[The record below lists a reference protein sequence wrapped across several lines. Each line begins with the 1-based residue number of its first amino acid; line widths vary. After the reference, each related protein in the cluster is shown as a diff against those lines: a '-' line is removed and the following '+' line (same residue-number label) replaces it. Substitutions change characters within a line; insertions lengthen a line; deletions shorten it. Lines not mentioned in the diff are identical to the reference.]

1 MRGTMFLLIKSIIL
15 LRGFNNIIWLL
26 EKVRTTVKIKKK
38 IHGSEENW
46 SKEERRK
53 EERNPTYENKE
64 IQICSTLISITTTSR
79 AYCAPDTVL

>member
-1 MRGTMFLLIKSIIL
+1 MAIRKSE
-15 LRGFNNIIWLL
+15 NYS
-26 EKVRTTVKIKKK
+26 KDKKK